1 MKKYVVNTKQAISED
16 TEGETVVINL
26 ETGSYYNLNSEASKI
41 WAHLIKGVDI
51 DILKTKLKPV
61 NATANTNAKVD
72 EFIEKLVAE
81 NLITQTEIA
90 NSSPDSDINIDV
102 ENIVIETYTDM
113 QDLLGLDPIH
123 EVEEEAGWPLA
134 KKS

>member
-1 MKKYVVNTKQAISED
+1 MKKYIVNTKQAISED

-41 WAHLIKGVDI
+41 WQYLLKGTDI
-51 DILKTKLKPV
+51 GVLKTKLKPV
-61 NATANTNAKVD
+61 NSSAIDESKID
-72 EFIEKLVAE
+72 EFIEKLIAE
-81 NLITQTEIA
+81 SLIAETEIA
-90 NSSPDSDINIDV
+90 NSLPQADIEIDFA
-102 ENIVIETYTDM
+102 NIVIETYTDM
-113 QDLLGLDPIH
+113 QDMLGLDPIH